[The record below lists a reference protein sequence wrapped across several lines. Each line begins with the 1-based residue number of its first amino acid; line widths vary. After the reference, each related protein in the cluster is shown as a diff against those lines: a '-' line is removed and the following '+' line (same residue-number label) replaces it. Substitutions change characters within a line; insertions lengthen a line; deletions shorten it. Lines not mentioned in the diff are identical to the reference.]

1 MHLPER
7 IASGLRIIHSFK
19 GTAKDEIVDQLFFGF
34 FFFFLKMHNNT

>member
-34 FFFFLKMHNNT
+34 LKMHNNT

>member
-34 FFFFLKMHNNT
+34 FFFLKMHNNT

>member
-19 GTAKDEIVDQLFFGF
+19 GTAKDEIVDQLFFIF
-34 FFFFLKMHNNT
+34 PKMHNNTQK